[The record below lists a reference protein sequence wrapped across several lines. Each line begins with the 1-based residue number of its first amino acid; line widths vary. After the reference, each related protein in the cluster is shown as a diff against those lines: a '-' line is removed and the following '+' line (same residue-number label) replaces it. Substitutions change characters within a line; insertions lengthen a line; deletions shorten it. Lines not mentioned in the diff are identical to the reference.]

1 MFNNRGGKILL
12 LQISRNIFFV
22 KKKILS
28 LLPVAFLFLA
38 FSYIF
43 IKAINSYFFS
53 QKSNFKVTDV
63 SLSKKEFSE
72 VKKNTEDT
80 NIIRKKDL
88 IKIASGGSIF
98 SLLQGL
104 GIETKQAR
112 CINDLCYNAMKK
124 KVIKSGQEIEIVY
137 DEFSDRKNPKF
148 ISLSFSPTFEQKIV
162 ATANGDDI
170 SVESLPISL
179 VKQVKLFSGSISGSF
194 FKSAKQ
200 VGVSSEAVAVA
211 VNALSYSVNF
221 QHGIR
226 PDSNFEILAEV
237 YLNSEGK
244 VAKFGNLLYVSLNSG
259 NNKHAIYSMQDFSTG
274 KTSYYNQNGESVV
287 RSLLQTP
294 IEPRLMRVSSKFSK
308 SGRMHPILGYSR
320 AHLGVDFAANYNTP
334 VMSAGDGLVVKACY
348 DSGYGNCVKI
358 RHKGGY
364 ETVYAHLNK
373 FGRGVRVGSIVSQRQ
388 IIGYVGSTGLATGP
402 HLHHEVLFNGNH
414 MDPQKVVS
422 LPKIKLSGSDLT
434 KFLSHKKKVDVLLH
448 KLKA

>member
-1 MFNNRGGKILL
+1 LYISKKMFFAKERRILCVL
-12 LQISRNIFFV
+12 II
-22 KKKILS
+22 
-28 LLPVAFLFLA
+28 LA
-38 FSYIF
+38 FSACCYALC
-43 IKAINSYFFS
+43 KGINLYFSYKQKNVEIS
-53 QKSNFKVTDV
+53 QFTNDHKPKNDNGVKHSSDEIKVT
-63 SLSKKEFSE
+63 KK
-72 VKKNTEDT
+72 T
-80 NIIRKKDL
+80 DL

-124 KVIKSGQEIEIVY
+124 KFIKSGQEIEVVY
-137 DEFSDRKNPKF
+137 EESSDRTNPRF
-148 ISLSFSPTFEQKIV
+148 ISLSFSPTFDQKIV

-170 SVESLPISL
+170 SVENCPISL
-179 VKQVKLFSGSISGSF
+179 VKQVKLFSGSVSGSF

-200 VGVSSEAVAVA
+200 VGIASEAVAVA

-226 PDSNFEILAEV
+226 PDATFEVLAEV

-244 VAKFGNLLYVSLNSG
+244 VAKFGSLLYVALNSG
-259 NNKHAIYSMQDFSTG
+259 STKHVIYSLQDSVTG

-287 RSLLQTP
+287 KSLLQTP

-334 VMSAGDGLVVKACY
+334 VMSAGDGVVVRACY
-348 DSGYGNCVKI
+348 DSGYGNCVRI

-373 FGRGVRVGSIVSQRQ
+373 FGRGIRAGSTVSQKQ
-388 IIGYVGSTGLATGP
+388 VIGYVGSTGLATGP
-402 HLHHEVLFNGNH
+402 HLHHEVLFNGHH

-422 LPKIKLSGSDLT
+422 LPKIKLSGSDLG
-434 KFLSHKKKVDVLLH
+434 KFVSHKKKVDILLQ
-448 KLKA
+448 KLKT